1 MKKNKKLVT
10 LMPLVILC
18 TLAACGNTSQEVS
31 AVDDGMMADAPTNE
45 EILIDSLEYLLQE
58 DGELLDT
65 QQPDTVNQKEEEK
78 EELPQTDV
86 MIYYGNGAS
95 DELNTEISTMEQVTA
110 DNLIDALLKHNI
122 VSLGTK
128 VNSFEEEEKD
138 GIKTLHLDLSKTFHE
153 YLKTMTKEGE
163 NIIMCSVAAT
173 FLEAYDADEIAIT
186 VEGKTLT
193 TDHATYEEP
202 LRFKTERLTSPSD
215 AQQETGKGE

>member
-1 MKKNKKLVT
+1 MKKNKKPAAFL
-10 LMPLVILC
+10 LPLALC
-18 TLAACGNTSQEVS
+18 VLAACGNMSQEVS
-31 AVDDGMMADAPTNE
+31 AVEGELSADAPTNE

-58 DGELLDT
+58 DEEAQHT
-65 QQPDTVNQKEEEK
+65 QLPEIDKEADKEEE
-78 EELPQTDV
+78 LLQTDV

-95 DELNTEISTMEQVTA
+95 DELNTEVSKMEQVTA
-110 DNLIDALLKHNI
+110 ENLIEALLRHNI

-128 VNSFEEEEKD
+128 VNSFEEEEN
-138 GIKTLHLDLSKTFHE
+138 GGVRTLHLDLSQTFHE

-186 VEGKTLT
+186 VEGKVLE

-202 LRFKTERLTSPSD
+202 LRIK
-215 AQQETGKGE
+215 AQQLISSPNAQQSAGKGE